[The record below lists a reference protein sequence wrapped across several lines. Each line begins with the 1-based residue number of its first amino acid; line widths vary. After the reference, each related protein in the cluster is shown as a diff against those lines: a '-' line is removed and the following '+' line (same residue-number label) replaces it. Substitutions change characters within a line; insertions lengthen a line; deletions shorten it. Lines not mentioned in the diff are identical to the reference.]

1 MQPNRALVTKP
12 DNLSLVPNPT
22 RCQERTSS
30 CRLSLASTCMDIC
43 GMCMGTRAHINRW
56 INKKQDEGWPL
67 ASTCMYVCTQIPTW
81 TPLGA
86 YPPQPSHRIYILTR
100 ATLKLVCLWLEPHS
114 RQGFRIHFFSCWI
127 PAGSMCHVFHSC
139 FESQVPWLVWPWP
152 LSPRE
157 LELWFPS
164 AFILSDLERFRS
176 WLCEVVVYS
185 SGPDLPFWALFYF
198 VSVPFSLA
206 HVLTVPEI
214 PLWGT
219 WVYLF
224 LLSFGK
230 RKQKLSRV

>member
-30 CRLSLASTCMDIC
+30 CRLPLASTCMDIC

-56 INKKQDEGWPL
+56 INRKQDKGWPL

-100 ATLKLVCLWLEPHS
+100 ATLKLVRLWLEPHS

-127 PAGSMCHVFHSC
+127 PAGSMSR
-139 FESQVPWLVWPWP
+139 VPQLLWVTSSLVGLALASFTPWAGTLVTLCIHPVWP
-152 LSPRE
+152 R
-157 LELWFPS
+157 
-164 AFILSDLERFRS
+164 AFSIL
-176 WLCEVVVYS
+176 
-185 SGPDLPFWALFYF
+185 
-198 VSVPFSLA
+198 
-206 HVLTVPEI
+206 T
-214 PLWGT
+214 LWGGC
-219 WVYLF
+219 VF
-224 LLSFGK
+224 F
-230 RKQKLSRV
+230 